1 MKDINFKDY
10 QKKNKQNSKYDT
22 AKIPI
27 SQYEREI
34 IEARKA
40 QQQTPKR
47 IHQNHTE
54 QNENNKHRHGC
65 SSIITS
71 FVLIFAILFGGIFG
85 YTFSLCSKTNYEPAK
100 TGLLFNAD
108 KFTNLKAN
116 VYNILLIGTDKEENG
131 ASRSDTMILVTIDK
145 NDKKIKFT
153 SFMRDLWVEIPG
165 HESGRLNSAFT
176 VGGPELLMTTIS
188 ENFDIYIDN
197 YLLVDFEMFQKLIDS
212 LGGISVDITQ
222 KEAEFIN
229 KTTHA
234 TVEPGINT
242 LNGDYALIYCR
253 IRKLDS
259 DFMRTQ
265 RQRKVMN
272 AIVDKIKSQNIFTT
286 VSSASDIL
294 PLITTDMN
302 AFLMTYKIFSSVS
315 AITYS
320 TDQIRIPAD
329 GAYKNKTINGQAVL
343 VPDTEQNINIIKDF
357 IY

>member
-1 MKDINFKDY
+1 MKDIYFKDY
-10 QKKNKQNSKYDT
+10 QKKNKHSSKYDT
-22 AKIPI
+22 GKIPI

-34 IEARKA
+34 IESRKT
-40 QQQTPKR
+40 QQQPQK
-47 IHQNHTE
+47 ILKQNHTE
-54 QNENNKHRHGC
+54 QNKRHRNGC
-65 SSIITS
+65 STVLTS
-71 FVLIFAILFGGIFG
+71 FVLIFAILFGVIFG
-85 YTFSLCSKTNYEPAK
+85 YTYSLCSKINYEPPK
-100 TGLLFNAD
+100 TRLSLNLD
-108 KFTNLKAN
+108 KFTNIKSN
-116 VYNILLIGTDKEENG
+116 VYNILLIGIDKEENG

-176 VGGPELLMTTIS
+176 KGGPELLMTTIS
-188 ENFDIYIDN
+188 DSFDVHIDN
-197 YLLVDFEMFQKLIDS
+197 YLLVDFDMFQKLIDS
-212 LGGISVDITQ
+212 IGGISVDITQ

-272 AIVDKIKSQNIFTT
+272 AIVDKFKTQNILNT
-286 VSSASDIL
+286 VNAASDIL
-294 PLITTDMN
+294 PLISTDMN
-302 AFLMTYKIFSSVS
+302 AFFMTFKVFSSVS
-315 AITYS
+315 TITYS

-329 GAYKNKTINGQAVL
+329 GTYSNKTINGQAVL
-343 VPDTEQNINIIKDF
+343 VPDSEQNVRIIKNF